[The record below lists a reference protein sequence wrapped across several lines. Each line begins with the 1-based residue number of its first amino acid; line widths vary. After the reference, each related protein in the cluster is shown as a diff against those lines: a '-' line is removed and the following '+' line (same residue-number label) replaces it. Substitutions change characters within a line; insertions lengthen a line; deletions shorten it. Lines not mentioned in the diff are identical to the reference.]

1 MSEEKKYDS
10 SSAWFSKGVRGAS
23 EDSPAAEQF
32 AKRIQLVED
41 AVQLK
46 EPDRVPICTMFG
58 ACIFNM
64 AGSSFKEAMY
74 DFDKANEAVYRF
86 YNTFQP
92 DATTHIALASG
103 KANEI
108 AQSTMIDWP
117 GRPGTSV
124 PNWSTYQVI
133 ENEYMQEDEYPE
145 VLKDFTGFMLR
156 KYIPRAFP
164 ALKGLANISFVPS
177 IVLNTTPM
185 ASLYAKEAQEAFKIL
200 AQIGEEDAKAA
211 EATAVQANKLVEM
224 GFPPMLT
231 GAGEAPFDII
241 GDYYRGT
248 LATLTDQ
255 LEYEEELEEFCDRL
269 ADIQI
274 ESWQYFKF
282 APLPVKRC
290 FFPLHKGMDGFMSP
304 QQYEK
309 LYWKPLKKCMMALID
324 MGVTPFIYT
333 EGKYNTRIEQL
344 ADIPKGKVIYH
355 FEQAD
360 MERAKKILGDTAC
373 ISGNLSIYLLEHGTK
388 QQVIDATKK
397 LLDTCAPGGG
407 YIFDFDA
414 CLDNC
419 KPENLEAAFDT
430 VYTYGKK

>member
-1 MSEEKKYDS
+1 MSEEKRMDAS
-10 SSAWFSKGVRGAS
+10 SSWFSKGVRAA
-23 EDSPAAEQF
+23 DDNSPAADKF

-41 AVQLK
+41 AVALK
-46 EPDRVPICTMFG
+46 EPERIPICPMVG
-58 ACIFNM
+58 ACIYNM
-64 AGSSFKEAMY
+64 TGSSYRDSMY
-74 DFDKANEAVYRF
+74 DYDKATEAALKF
-86 YNTFQP
+86 YETYQP
-92 DATTHIALASG
+92 DATTHTAFTSG
-103 KANEI
+103 RANEL

-124 PNWSTYQVI
+124 PDHSTHQVI
-133 ENEYMQEDEYPE
+133 ENEYMDAEEYPE
-145 VLKDFTGFMLR
+145 LLKDFTGFMLR

-164 ALKGLANISFVPS
+164 ALKGLADIRFVPS
-177 IVLNTTPM
+177 IILNTTPL
-185 ASLYAKEAQEAFKIL
+185 ASLYAQQAQETFKLL

-211 EATAVQANKLVEM
+211 AASDVLSNKLAAL

-255 LEYEEELEEFCDRL
+255 LEYPEELEKACDML

-274 ESWQYFKF
+274 ESWQYFRF
-282 APLPVKRC
+282 VPLPVKRV

-304 QQYEK
+304 EQYEK
-309 LYWKPLKKCMMALID
+309 IYWKPLKKCMMALID

-344 ADIPKGKVIYH
+344 ADVPKGKVIYH
-355 FEQAD
+355 FETAD
-360 MERAKKILGDTAC
+360 MARAKKILGDTAC
-373 ISGNLSIYLLEHGTK
+373 ISGNLSIYTLEHGTK
-388 QQVIDATKK
+388 EQVIDETKR
-397 LLDTCAPGGG
+397 LLDICAPGGG
-407 YIFDFDA
+407 YIFDFNG

-419 KPENLEAAFDT
+419 KPENLEAALDT
-430 VYTYGKK
+430 VYTYGRK